1 MKLLNFT
8 IIKLTFCL
16 VIGILIG
23 YFTSIGLTAF
33 VFISIALLVILGI
46 GLFLS
51 NLQYKQSIWFGI
63 IAYLATITLG
73 GLTIKVHEQSSWKN
87 HYTKHTTIGNEN
99 VPLISFRIREVL
111 KSGNYYDKYVIDILK
126 INNTKVSGKSLLN
139 IEKDTLFN
147 KLNVDDILIAKT
159 QFKDLISP
167 LNPHQFNYKSYLKKK
182 HIYHQLFIENTE
194 LLKVE
199 SNDNTIFGLA
209 SQLREKINT
218 KLKRYNFKNDELAII
233 NALLLGQ
240 RQDVSKDIYDSYT
253 KAGAIHILAVS
264 GLHVG
269 IILLLLHFVLKPIE
283 YFKHGK
289 VYKTII
295 LVLIL
300 WSFAI
305 IAGLSASV
313 VRAVSMFT
321 IVAIAMNL
329 NRPTNVFNTLAIS
342 MFFLLLFKPTFIF
355 DVGFQLSYLAVFA
368 IVIIQPML
376 YSLWHPKI
384 KFFKFLWGIFTVTL
398 AAQFGII
405 PISLF
410 YFHQFPGLFFV
421 SNLVIIP
428 FLGTIL
434 GFGII
439 VIGLAL
445 LNILP
450 EFLASTYGSIIGL
463 MNTFVGWISN
473 QESFLFKNI
482 SFNIE
487 HVLISYLLL
496 ILIINFI
503 KQKTYRSVIYLL
515 IAILFSQGYFIYD
528 SYKSNS
534 KIFVIFHKSRY
545 SIIGFKNKNQL
556 NLHHNLNDSILK
568 YDKVITNYKVGEHI
582 TKIKQDS
589 IQSVYQLKTNKILVI
604 DSIGVYNVKTFT
616 PDIILLRNSPKIN
629 LKRLIDSLHPKLIIS
644 DGSNYKS
651 YQERWAKTCDV
662 QKIPFHQTSKK
673 GAYTYR
679 F

>member
-1 MKLLNFT
+1 MRKILRF
-8 IIKLTFCL
+8 IPIQLTFFLVLGILFGFYFDVEINYLVVVLVVLLFISGISYWQSNKSFSPNLSFNILTYILSFSLGIAAVTIQDNLNDQHHYSHFIADGNSAIL
-16 VIGILIG
+16 VID
-23 YFTSIGLTAF
+23 
-33 VFISIALLVILGI
+33 
-46 GLFLS
+46 
-51 NLQYKQSIWFGI
+51 K
-63 IAYLATITLG
+63 
-73 GLTIKVHEQSSWKN
+73 
-87 HYTKHTTIGNEN
+87 
-99 VPLISFRIREVL
+99 VL
-111 KSGNYYDKYVIDILK
+111 KSSNYHDKYEVSVLK
-126 INNTKVSGKSLLN
+126 VNEISTSGKVLLN
-139 IEKDTLFN
+139 IQKDSLSRL
-147 KLNVDDILIAKT
+147 KVDDKL
-159 QFKDLISP
+159 
-167 LNPHQFNYKSYLKKK
+167 YLKSDFKEVNSPKNPYYFDYKK
-182 HIYHQLFIENTE
+182 YLEKQQIHHQLFTSNTE
-194 LLKVE
+194 FLSLPKRVF
-199 SNDNTIFGLA
+199 SFKGLA
-209 SQLREKINT
+209 AKFRVKIN
-218 KLKRYNFKNDELAII
+218 KALIKNGFKNDELGVI

-240 RQDVSKDIYDSYT
+240 RQDISPDLIQSYT
-253 KAGAIHILAVS
+253 GAGAIHILAVS

-269 IILLLLHFVLKPIE
+269 IILLLLNFVFKPIE
-283 YFKHGK
+283 SIKHGK

-321 IVAIAMNL
+321 IIAIAMNL

-376 YSLWHPKI
+376 YSLWHPKT

-445 LNILP
+445 LNVLP

-463 MNTFVGWISN
+463 MNTFVGWISD
-473 QESFLFKNI
+473 QESFLFKDI

-534 KIFVIFHKSRY
+534 KVFVIFHKSRY

-556 NLHHNLNDSILK
+556 NLYHNLNDSVLK

-589 IQSVYQLKTNKILVI
+589 IQSVYLLKANKILVI
-604 DSIGVYNVKTFT
+604 DSIGIYNVKTFT

-651 YQERWAKTCDV
+651 YQERWSKTCDV

-673 GAYTYR
+673 GAYIYK

>member
-8 IIKLTFCL
+8 IIKLTLCL
-16 VIGILIG
+16 IIGILLG
-23 YFTSIGLTAF
+23 YFTSINLTFF
-33 VFISIALLVILGI
+33 VYNSIALLVILGI
-46 GLFLS
+46 SLLITK
-51 NLQYKQSIWFGI
+51 LQYKQSIWFGI
-63 IAYLATITLG
+63 IVYLATITLG

-87 HYTKHTTIGNEN
+87 HYTKYTPINTDTA
-99 VPLISFRIREVL
+99 PLITFKIREVL

-139 IEKDTLFN
+139 VEKDTLFN
-147 KLNVDDILIAKT
+147 TLNVDDILIAKT
-159 QFKDLISP
+159 PFKDLIPP
-167 LNPHQFNYKSYLKKK
+167 LNPHQFSYKNYLKKK
-182 HIYHQLFIENTE
+182 HIYHQLFVVNTS
-194 LLKVE
+194 LLKTE
-199 SNDNTIFGLA
+199 HKGNTIFGLA
-209 SQLREKINT
+209 SALRIHINS
-218 KLKRYNFKNDELAII
+218 KLKQFNFKTEELAII

-240 RQDVSKDIYDSYT
+240 RQDISKEIYNSYT

-269 IILLLLHFVLKPIE
+269 IILLLLNFVFKPIE
-283 YFKHGK
+283 YVKHGK

-329 NRPTNVFNTLAIS
+329 NRPINVFNTLAIS
-342 MFFLLLFKPTFIF
+342 MFFLLLFKPTFLL

-368 IVIIQPML
+368 IVFIRPML
-376 YSLWHPKI
+376 YNLWHPKH
-384 KFFKFLWGIFTVTL
+384 FLFKFIWGIFTVTL

-428 FLGTIL
+428 FLGAIL

-439 VIGLAL
+439 IIGLAL

-450 EFLASTYGSIIGL
+450 EFLASTYGNIIGL
-463 MNTFVGWISN
+463 MNTFVSQISN
-473 QESFLFKNI
+473 QESFLFKDI

-528 SYKSNS
+528 AYKSNS
-534 KIFVIFHKSRY
+534 KAFVIFHKSRY

-556 NLHHNLNDSILK
+556 NLHHNLNDSVLK

-582 TKIKQDS
+582 TKTKRDT
-589 IQSVYQLKTNKILVI
+589 IQPVYIANSKKVLVI
-604 DSIGVYNVKTFT
+604 DSIGIYDVKTFT

-629 LKRLIDSLHPKLIIS
+629 LKRLIDSLRPKLIIS

-651 YQERWAKTCDV
+651 YQERWAQTCKA

-673 GAYTYR
+673 GAYIYK

>member
-1 MKLLNFT
+1 VKLLNFT
-8 IIKLTFCL
+8 IIKLTLCL
-16 VIGILIG
+16 IIGILLG
-23 YFTSIGLTAF
+23 YFTSINLTFF
-33 VFISIALLVILGI
+33 VYSSIALLVILGI
-46 GLFLS
+46 SLLITK
-51 NLQYKQSIWFGI
+51 LQYKQSIWFGI
-63 IAYLATITLG
+63 IVYLATITLG

-87 HYTKHTTIGNEN
+87 HYTKYTPISTDS
-99 VPLISFRIREVL
+99 VPLITFRIREVL
-111 KSGNYYDKYVIDILK
+111 KSGNYYDKYIIDILK

-139 IEKDTLFN
+139 VEKDTLIAKFE
-147 KLNVDDILIAKT
+147 VDDILIAKT
-159 QFKDLISP
+159 PFKDLIPP
-167 LNPHQFNYKSYLKKK
+167 LNPHQFSYKNYLKKK
-182 HIYHQLFIENTE
+182 HIYHQLFVVNTS
-194 LLKVE
+194 LLKTE
-199 SNDNTIFGLA
+199 HKSNTIFGLA
-209 SQLREKINT
+209 SALRIHINS
-218 KLKRYNFKNDELAII
+218 KLKQFNFKTDELAII

-240 RQDVSKDIYDSYT
+240 RQDISKEIYNSYT

-269 IILLLLHFVLKPIE
+269 IILLILNFVFKPIE
-283 YFKHGK
+283 YVKHGK
-289 VYKTII
+289 IYKTFI

-300 WSFAI
+300 LSFAI

-342 MFFLLLFKPTFIF
+342 MFFLLLFKPTFLF

-368 IVIIQPML
+368 IVIFRPML
-376 YSLWHPKI
+376 YNLWHPKH
-384 KFFKFLWGIFTVTL
+384 FLFKFLWGIFTVTL

-410 YFHQFPGLFFV
+410 YFHQFPGLFFI

-428 FLGTIL
+428 FLGAIL

-439 VIGLAL
+439 IIGLAL

-450 EFLASTYGSIIGL
+450 ELLASTYGNIIGL
-463 MNTFVGWISN
+463 MNTFVNWISN
-473 QESFLFKNI
+473 QESFLFKDI

-515 IAILFSQGYFIYD
+515 IAILFSQCYFIYD
-528 SYKSNS
+528 AYKSNS
-534 KIFVIFHKSRY
+534 KAFVIFHKSRY

-556 NLHHNLNDSILK
+556 NLHHNLNDSVLK

-582 TKIKQDS
+582 TKTKRDT
-589 IQSVYQLKTNKILVI
+589 IQPVYIANSKKVLVI
-604 DSIGVYNVKTFT
+604 DIGIYNVKTFT

-629 LKRLIDSLHPKLIIS
+629 LKRLIDSLRPKLIIS

-651 YQERWAKTCDV
+651 YQERWAQTCKA

-673 GAYTYR
+673 GAFIYR

>member
-1 MKLLNFT
+1 VKLLNFT
-8 IIKLTFCL
+8 IIKLLLCL
-16 VIGILIG
+16 IIGILLG
-23 YFTSIGLTAF
+23 YFSSIGLNFF
-33 VFISIALLVILGI
+33 VYGSIALLVILGI
-46 GLFLS
+46 GVFLTK
-51 NLQYKQSIWFGI
+51 LQYKQSIWFGI
-63 IAYLATITLG
+63 IVYLATITLG
-73 GLTIKVHEQSSWKN
+73 GLTIKVHEQSNWKN
-87 HYTKHTTIGNEN
+87 HYTKHITIGAD
-99 VPLISFRIREVL
+99 VAPLIIFRIREVL
-111 KSGNYYDKYVIDILK
+111 KSGNYYNKYVIDLLK
-126 INNTKVSGKSLLN
+126 INDTKVSGKSLLN
-139 IEKDTLFN
+139 VEKDTLIAKF
-147 KLNVDDILIAKT
+147 KVDAILISKT
-159 QFKDLISP
+159 PFKDLIPP

-182 HIYHQLFIENTE
+182 HIYHQLFVANTS

-199 SNDNTIFGLA
+199 KKNNTIFGLA
-209 SQLREKINT
+209 NQLRAHINL
-218 KLKRYNFKNDELAII
+218 KLKKFNFKTDELAII

-240 RQDVSKDIYDSYT
+240 RQDISKEIYNSYT

-269 IILLLLHFVLKPIE
+269 IILLLLNFVLKPIE
-283 YFKHGK
+283 YFKNGK

-329 NRPTNVFNTLAIS
+329 NRPTNIFNTLAIS
-342 MFFLLLFKPTFIF
+342 MFILLLFKPTFLF
-355 DVGFQLSYLAVFA
+355 DVGFQLSYLAVFS

-376 YSLWHPKI
+376 YNLWRPKH
-384 KFFKFLWGIFTVTL
+384 FLFKFLWGIFTVTI

-410 YFHQFPGLFFV
+410 YFHQFPGLFFI

-439 VIGLAL
+439 IIGLSL

-450 EFLASTYGSIIGL
+450 EFLASIYGVIIGL
-463 MNTFVGWISN
+463 MNTFVNWISN

-482 SFNIE
+482 SFNIAQ
-487 HVLISYLLL
+487 VFISYLLL
-496 ILIINFI
+496 ILIISFI
-503 KQKTYRSVIYLL
+503 KRRTYKSVKYVLV
-515 IAILFSQGYFIYD
+515 AILLSQGYFIYD
-528 SYKSNS
+528 SYKSNAKS
-534 KIFVIFHKSRY
+534 FIVFHKSRY

-556 NLHHNLNDSILK
+556 NLHHNLNDSVLSKDNI
-568 YDKVITNYKVGEHI
+568 ITNYKVGEHI

-589 IQSVYQLKTNKILVI
+589 IHSVYQLKTNKILVI
-604 DSIGVYNVKTFT
+604 DSIGIYNIKTFI

-629 LKRLIDSLHPKLIIS
+629 LKRLIDSLQPKLIIS

-651 YQERWAKTCDV
+651 YQERWAKTCKA

-673 GAYTYR
+673 GAFIYQ

>member
-8 IIKLTFCL
+8 IIKLTLCL
-16 VIGILIG
+16 IIGILFG
-23 YFTSIGLTAF
+23 YFTSINLLSF
-33 VFISIALLVILGI
+33 VYSSIVLLVILVI
-46 GLFLS
+46 GLFITKF
-51 NLQYKQSIWFGI
+51 QYKKSIWFGI
-63 IAYLATITLG
+63 VVYLATIALG
-73 GLTIKVHEQSSWKN
+73 GLTIKVHEQSNWKN
-87 HYTKHTTIGNEN
+87 HYTKYPKTSTNT
-99 VPLISFRIREVL
+99 VPLITFRVREDL
-111 KSGNYYDKYVIDILK
+111 KPGNYYDKYVIDVLK

-147 KLNVDDILIAKT
+147 TLNVDDILISKT
-159 QFKDLISP
+159 PFKDLIPP

-182 HIYHQLFIENTE
+182 HIYHQLFVVNTS
-194 LLKVE
+194 LLKAE
-199 SNDNTIFGLA
+199 SKDNTIFGLA
-209 SQLREKINT
+209 STLRTHINS
-218 KLKRYNFKNDELAII
+218 KLKQFNFKPDELAII

-240 RQDVSKDIYDSYT
+240 RQDISKEIYNSYT
-253 KAGAIHILAVS
+253 NAGAIHILAVS

-269 IILLLLHFVLKPIE
+269 IILLLLNFVFKPIE
-283 YFKHGK
+283 YVKHGK

-300 WSFAI
+300 WSFAV

-329 NRPTNVFNTLAIS
+329 NRPTNVYNTLAIS
-342 MFFLLLFKPTFIF
+342 MFFLLLFKPTFLF

-376 YSLWHPKI
+376 YNLWRPKY
-384 KFFKFLWGIFTVTL
+384 FLFKFLWGIFTVTI

-405 PISLF
+405 PVSLF
-410 YFHQFPGLFFV
+410 YFHQFPGLFFI

-439 VIGLAL
+439 IIGLSL

-450 EFLASTYGSIIGL
+450 EFLAAIYGNIIGL
-463 MNTFVGWISN
+463 MNTFVGWVSN

-487 HVLISYLLL
+487 QVFISYLLL
-496 ILIINFI
+496 ILIIHFI
-503 KQKTYRSVIYLL
+503 KQKTYKSVIYVL
-515 IAILFSQGYFIYD
+515 IAILLSQSYFIHDFYE
-528 SYKSNS
+528 SKS
-534 KIFVIFHKSRY
+534 KAFAVFHKSRY
-545 SIIGFKNKNQL
+545 SIIGLKSMNQL
-556 NLHHNLNDSILK
+556 DLYHNLNDSVLK

-582 TKIKQDS
+582 TKTKRDT
-589 IQSVYQLKTNKILVI
+589 IQPVYIANSKKVLVI
-604 DSIGVYNVKTFT
+604 DSIGIYNVKTFT

-651 YQERWAKTCDV
+651 YQERWGQTCKA
-662 QKIPFHQTSKK
+662 QKIPYHQTSKK
-673 GAYTYR
+673 GAFIYR

>member
-16 VIGILIG
+16 TIGILFG
-23 YFTSIGLTAF
+23 YFTSINLLSL
-33 VFISIALLVILGI
+33 VYSSISLLVILGI
-46 GLFLS
+46 GLLITKR
-51 NLQYKQSIWFGI
+51 QDMQSIWFGI
-63 IAYLATITLG
+63 IVYLATITLG
-73 GLTIKVHEQSSWKN
+73 ALTINIHEQSNWKN
-87 HYTKHTTIGNEN
+87 HYTKYTPISSNT
-99 VPLISFRIREVL
+99 VPLITFRIREVL
-111 KSGNYYDKYVIDILK
+111 KSGNYYEKYVIDILK
-126 INNTKVSGKSLLN
+126 INDTKVSGKSLLN
-139 IEKDTLFN
+139 VEKDTSIV
-147 KLNVDDILIAKT
+147 KYEVDDILFAKT
-159 QFKDLISP
+159 PFKNLISP

-182 HIYHQLFIENTE
+182 HIYHQLFVANTS

-199 SNDNTIFGLA
+199 KKNNTIFGLA
-209 SQLREKINT
+209 NQLRIHINS
-218 KLKRYNFKNDELAII
+218 KLKQFNFKADELAII

-240 RQDVSKDIYDSYT
+240 RQDISKEIYNSYT

-269 IILLLLHFVLKPIE
+269 IILLLLNFVLKPIE
-283 YFKHGK
+283 SIKNGK

-342 MFFLLLFKPTFIF
+342 MFILLLFKPTFLF
-355 DVGFQLSYLAVFA
+355 DVGFQLSYLAVFS

-376 YSLWHPKI
+376 YNLWRPKH
-384 KFFKFLWGIFTVTL
+384 FLFKFLWGIFTVTI

-405 PISLF
+405 PVSLF

-428 FLGTIL
+428 FLGIIL

-439 VIGLAL
+439 IIGLSL

-450 EFLASTYGSIIGL
+450 GFVASTYGSIIGL

-473 QESFLFKNI
+473 QESFLFKDI
-482 SFNIE
+482 SFDIE

-496 ILIINFI
+496 ILIINLI
-503 KQKTYRSVIYLL
+503 KRKTYKSIIYLL
-515 IAILFSQGYFIYD
+515 LTILFSQSYFIYNA
-528 SYKSNS
+528 YKPNT
-534 KIFVIFHKSRY
+534 KAFVVFHKSRY

-556 NLHHNLNDSILK
+556 NLYHNLNDSVLR
-568 YDKVITNYKVGEHI
+568 YDKVITNYKVGEHT

-589 IQSVYQLKTNKILVI
+589 LQSVYQLKTTKILVI
-604 DSIGVYNVKTFT
+604 DSLGVYNIKTFI

-629 LKRLIDSLHPKLIIS
+629 LKRLIDSLQPKLIIS

-651 YQERWAKTCDV
+651 YQERWAKTCKA

-673 GAYTYR
+673 GAFIYW